1 MILKYKFKEAAWIAE
16 DGEEIFEVVDADD
29 KIVFDNEPY
38 YPEAVKVKWA
48 KFIVAY
54 VNATPI
60 LIECLEDVLAVLGH
74 VVNTSMLS
82 PFGVEQVH
90 SLLSIS
96 EKMAE
101 VRREFEEAKR
111 AE

>member
-90 SLLSIS
+90 SLL
-96 EKMAE
+96 
-101 VRREFEEAKR
+101 
-111 AE
+111 